1 MLAFV
6 FAWLAISLSFEVGA
20 LCVPQ
25 STAEYAA
32 SVGSFVAAI
41 GAIVLVINMTT
52 MLLAWIE
59 YNDARIKAAML
70 FAVVGLGSTTL
81 WITYETQCRIP
92 AVMIAFERGTPN
104 ASKEVSGLLDPTR

>member
-1 MLAFV
+1 MFWLEAWRAAGLAGC
-6 FAWLAISLSFEVGA
+6 LPSFLRG
-20 LCVPQ
+20 LRFRSTSRPQ

-41 GAIVLVINMTT
+41 GVIVLAINMTT

-59 YNDARIKAAML
+59 YNDARIEAAML
-70 FAVVGLGSTTL
+70 FVVVGLGSTTL

-92 AVMIAFERGTPN
+92 A
-104 ASKEVSGLLDPTR
+104 